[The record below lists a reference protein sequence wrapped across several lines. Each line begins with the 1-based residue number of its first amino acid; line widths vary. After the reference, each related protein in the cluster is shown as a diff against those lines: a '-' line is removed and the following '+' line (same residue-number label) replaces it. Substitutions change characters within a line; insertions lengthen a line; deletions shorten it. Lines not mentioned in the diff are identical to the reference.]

1 MSAEGGWERV
11 ADQNQSIGR
20 AILLLEQLAEAGGE
34 LGISELSRRTG
45 LAKSVVSRLLRPLL
59 EARYLEQNPVTRHYR
74 IGLRL
79 FEVGLLY
86 MRQQGMQRQAL
97 AMLDG
102 LARET
107 GYTAYL
113 GILDG
118 GDCVVLAAFEG
129 ARRVRVAVSPG
140 QRAPAHVTAMGKAI
154 LARLDEAE
162 RERIL
167 VAHWPAP
174 GGEWTILPPEALR
187 ADLEATAR
195 RGYAL
200 VLDDGFPGI
209 LSVGVALPLPAA
221 GAPMAVSLDL
231 PAIETDHEELHRLG
245 RMLMQRVQAMMASF
259 PQEAYGV
266 GLGDL

>member
-1 MSAEGGWERV
+1 M
-11 ADQNQSIGR
+11 ADQNQSISR
-20 AILLLEQLAEAGGE
+20 AILLLEQLARAGGE
-34 LGISELSRRTG
+34 LGVSELSRRTG
-45 LAKSVVSRLLRPLL
+45 LAKSVVSRLVRPLL
-59 EARYLEQNPVTRHYR
+59 EARYLEQNPVTRQYR

-86 MRQQGMQRQAL
+86 LQQQGMQGQAL
-97 AMLDG
+97 ALLDG

-154 LARLDEAE
+154 LARLNEAE

-167 VAHWPAP
+167 VSHWPAP
-174 GGEWTILPPEALR
+174 DGEWTILSPDALR

-209 LSVGVALPLPAA
+209 LSVGVALPLQA
-221 GAPMAVSLDL
+221 GAPMAISLDL

-245 RMLMQRVQAMMASF
+245 RMLMQRVQAMMANF
-259 PQEAYGV
+259 PQPAYGV
-266 GLGDL
+266 GWSDHSGRA